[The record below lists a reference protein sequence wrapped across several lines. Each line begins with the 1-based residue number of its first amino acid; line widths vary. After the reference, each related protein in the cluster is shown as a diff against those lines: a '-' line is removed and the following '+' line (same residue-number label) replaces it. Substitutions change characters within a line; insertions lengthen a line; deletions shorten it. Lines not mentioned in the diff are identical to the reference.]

1 MLILSEQF
9 CIYQISTSQVSS
21 LINWGIGGYL
31 GLERTLDCKF
41 NNLFIAPPNNVP
53 ISVINLLIQKYSRI
67 IQFNLRD
74 ALENLVLWSYCLDV
88 EIDGGGVLGLEE
100 LCLILV
106 CGC

>member
-1 MLILSEQF
+1 MGFSKIKMSPLCHSCCNIEQLLPKLCLIP
-9 CIYQISTSQVSS
+9 
-21 LINWGIGGYL
+21 
-31 GLERTLDCKF
+31 F
-41 NNLFIAPPNNVP
+41 NHLFIAPPNNVP